1 MRGKRYVLQ
10 TMWASDSGLCGGV
23 PFLWLPGI
31 RRSARG
37 GERAVSTGGW
47 FLMLFLVGIPL
58 VGLILLLAWAFSGST
73 NSSKQNWARAAL
85 IWAVIVIMLAAAFG
99 GGGTALVAGRLGRL
113 A

>member
-1 MRGKRYVLQ
+1 
-10 TMWASDSGLCGGV
+10 
-23 PFLWLPGI
+23 
-31 RRSARG
+31 
-37 GERAVSTGGW
+37 
-47 FLMLFLVGIPL
+47 

-99 GGGTALVAGRLGRL
+99 GGGAALVAGRLGRL

>member
-1 MRGKRYVLQ
+1 MAPWHPAERQ
-10 TMWASDSGLCGGV
+10 GGREGG
-23 PFLWLPGI
+23 FH
-31 RRSARG
+31 RRL
-37 GERAVSTGGW
+37 VFT
-47 FLMLFLVGIPL
+47 LFL

-99 GGGTALVAGRLGRL
+99 GGGAALVAGRLSRL

>member
-1 MRGKRYVLQ
+1 VAPWHPAERQ
-10 TMWASDSGLCGGV
+10 GGREGG
-23 PFLWLPGI
+23 FH
-31 RRSARG
+31 RRL
-37 GERAVSTGGW
+37 VFT
-47 FLMLFLVGIPL
+47 LFLVGIPL

-99 GGGTALVAGRLGRL
+99 GGGAALVAGRLGRL

>member
-1 MRGKRYVLQ
+1 MYCKRCGQVIPDSAAVCPFCGSL
-10 TMWASDSGLCGGV
+10 ASGGA
-23 PFLWLPGI
+23 PGGREGGFH
-31 RRSARG
+31 RRL
-37 GERAVSTGGW
+37 VFT
-47 FLMLFLVGIPL
+47 LFLVGIPL

-99 GGGTALVAGRLGRL
+99 GGGAALVAGRLGRL